1 MHNRLLQNSIEL
13 YTTPDSYP
21 VWKTK
26 KPVVV
31 IDDGTDS
38 HSSLLHRYRYVAV
51 TPGATIDWDLITK
64 REHNEDDLSSTRN
77 TTATTPPGSDVD
89 EGEMNVESLQQEE
102 NVLSYEKDAME
113 QDDEEGDDDDE
124 DEGCVFPPV
133 LFENPQQE
141 HDGGDGNS
149 DAKKENKGH
158 HKRSHSL
165 FDAQGN
171 PIVLVNSQEDEA
183 YHPTGSAPVSTASFS
198 SYGTERPATVLTW
211 EAVAA
216 LPYRTRVLD
225 NATISSSSDEE
236 MEIVDTWNCGS
247 DTTFAPYWNK
257 SSTTDDSS
265 PQGLTSTSVTN
276 DTPMMETQNEDD
288 DPMDATADDH
298 DDNNPRSSIYIVCY
312 HLPVILTKNNN
323 EWTACWSESLIA
335 KSEIQS
341 VSSTRKTIW
350 VGTVSNIPQEYLK
363 DESERNAIRAVLQS
377 MDCIPIFFTEEH
389 YESVLEFMYLGFCK
403 QVLWP
408 SYHNV
413 DLLDLATNGWGQRQR
428 NTRADPVQACA
439 LAAAEARERKRS
451 GSVGGVTVG
460 GGVDGG
466 GGGGG
471 GSQKLRSDWDQVR

>member
-1 MHNRLLQNSIEL
+1 M
-13 YTTPDSYP
+13 
-21 VWKTK
+21 
-26 KPVVV
+26 V
-31 IDDGTDS
+31 IDDGTDP
-38 HSSLLHRYRYVAV
+38 HSSLVHRYRYVAV
-51 TPGATIDWDLITK
+51 TPGATIDWDLIAK
-64 REHNEDDLSSTRN
+64 REHDDDLSSARN

-89 EGEMNVESLQQEE
+89 EAKEEEMNVDLE

-113 QDDEEGDDDDE
+113 EEEEE
-124 DEGCVFPPV
+124 DGYAFPPV
-133 LFENPQQE
+133 LFENPGDGQE
-141 HDGGDGNS
+141 NEGDGG
-149 DAKKENKGH
+149 KKEKGH

-171 PIVLVNSQEDEA
+171 PIMLVNSQDEEVD
-183 YHPTGSAPVSTASFS
+183 PTNSAPVSTASFS
-198 SYGTERPATVLTW
+198 SYGTERPVTVLTW

-225 NATISSSSDEE
+225 AASDD

-247 DTTFAPYWNK
+247 DSTFCPYWNK
-257 SSTTDDSS
+257 TGDESS
-265 PQGLTSTSVTN
+265 PDGLPSTSVAD
-276 DTPMMETQNEDD
+276 DTTMMETNEDD

-298 DDNNPRSSIYIVCY
+298 RSSIYIVCY
-312 HLPVILTKNNN
+312 HLPVILTKDNN

-363 DESERNAIRAVLQS
+363 DESEREAIRSVLRG
-377 MDCIPIFFTEEH
+377 MDCIPIFFTEEK

-451 GSVGGVTVG
+451 GSVGGVSSGEG
-460 GGVDGG
+460 G
-466 GGGGG
+466 
-471 GSQKLRSDWDQVR
+471 QKLRSDWDQVRQLN